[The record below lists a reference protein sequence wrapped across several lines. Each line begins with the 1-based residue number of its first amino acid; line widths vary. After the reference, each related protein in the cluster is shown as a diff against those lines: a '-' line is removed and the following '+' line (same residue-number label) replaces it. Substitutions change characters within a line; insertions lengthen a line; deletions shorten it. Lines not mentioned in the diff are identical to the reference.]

1 MATKNVEFHE
11 EAAREFLAAVEWYLA
26 RNEGVASRF
35 AQQVTHAVQLIAQAP
50 QRWPSYSHGTHK
62 FVLRRFPFLI
72 IYRELA
78 TVIQVLAVAHGH
90 RRPGYWKGRR

>member
-26 RNEGVASRF
+26 RSELIASRF

-50 QRWPSYSHGTHK
+50 QRWPSYSHGTRK
-62 FVLRRFPFLI
+62 LALRGFPFLVV
-72 IYRELA
+72 YRELA
-78 TVIQVLAVAHGH
+78 TVIQILAVAHAH
-90 RRPGYWKGRR
+90 RRPGYWKSRR